1 VYLDRIAITP
11 QGALF
16 EERLVVADS
25 RRIETL
31 LVLPL

>member
-1 VYLDRIAITP
+1 VVIEAY
-11 QGALF
+11 GALF
-16 EERLVVADS
+16 EERIVIPDS